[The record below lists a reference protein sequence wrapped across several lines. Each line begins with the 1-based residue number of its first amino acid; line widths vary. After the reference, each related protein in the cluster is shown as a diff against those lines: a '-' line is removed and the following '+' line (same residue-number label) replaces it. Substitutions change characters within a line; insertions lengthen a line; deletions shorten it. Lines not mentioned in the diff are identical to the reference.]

1 MKRLTNAWSVRA
13 AAVVVASAVTFA
25 GPGMVAAEAVQV
37 AGQQSTGAE
46 RTMATDTVMVR
57 LTQGNPSDD
66 GQAPSGKIQGV
77 TIHLDR
83 LAGLDP
89 TNADD
94 AARVRNAN
102 LDEVRDWRTDVH
114 VKQSTNVNGEVT
126 FDGLAHGFY
135 VVTSSAPDDSYREI
149 NPFVVAVPFHTVVDN
164 PNPVPGVI
172 VAKTHKPGETPTP
185 STTPTAPT
193 TSPTTPNTPSTT
205 PSTPRTTPKFPP
217 VFPPLIPPVP
227 PTKPGETPHEPGTT
241 PPNNPE
247 SGTTTTPDSPNR
259 SQGSDGSLAM
269 TGAQV
274 IGIVAAAA
282 FLIIAGF
289 VMIAYGRRKST
300 ESEGL

>member
-1 MKRLTNAWSVRA
+1 MKRLTNAWSARV
-13 AAVVVASAVTFA
+13 AAVGVACAIAFA
-25 GPGMVAAEAVQV
+25 GPGVVAAEAVQV

-46 RTMATDTVMVR
+46 RTSATDTVTIR
-57 LTQGNPSDD
+57 LTQGNPNDD
-66 GQAPSGKIQGV
+66 GQPPSGKIQGV

-89 TNADD
+89 TNTDD

-114 VKQSTNVNGEVT
+114 VDLVTNANGEVT

-135 VVTSSAPDDSYREI
+135 VVTSTAPDDSYREI

-164 PNPVPGVI
+164 PKPVPGVI

-185 STTPTAPT
+185 PTTPTAPT

-205 PSTPRTTPKFPP
+205 PSTPQTTPKFPP
-217 VFPPLIPPVP
+217 MFPPLIPPVP

-247 SGTTTTPDSPNR
+247 SGTNTTSDSPNR
-259 SQGSDGSLAM
+259 SQGDGGSLAM
-269 TGAQV
+269 TGAEV
-274 IGIVAAAA
+274 LGVVAAALA
-282 FLIIAGF
+282 LIATGF
-289 VMIAYGRRKST
+289 VMIASSRRKNS
-300 ESEGL
+300 ESEGR

>member
-1 MKRLTNAWSVRA
+1 MKRLTNAWSARV
-13 AAVVVASAVTFA
+13 AAVGVACAIAFA
-25 GPGMVAAEAVQV
+25 GPGVVAAEAVQV

-46 RTMATDTVMVR
+46 RTSATDTVTIR
-57 LTQGNPSDD
+57 LTQGNPNDD
-66 GQAPSGKIQGV
+66 GQPPSGKIQGV

-114 VKQSTNVNGEVT
+114 VDLVTNANGEVT

-135 VVTSSAPDDSYREI
+135 VVTSTAPDDSYREI

-164 PNPVPGVI
+164 PKPVPGVI
-172 VAKTHKPGETPTP
+172 VAKTHKPGETPT
-185 STTPTAPT
+185 TPTA
-193 TSPTTPNTPSTT
+193 PTTPNTPSTT
-205 PSTPRTTPKFPP
+205 SSTPRTTPKFPP

-247 SGTTTTPDSPNR
+247 SGTNTTSDSPNR
-259 SQGSDGSLAM
+259 SQGNGGSLAM
-269 TGAQV
+269 TGAEV
-274 IGIVAAAA
+274 LGVVAAALA
-282 FLIIAGF
+282 LIATGF
-289 VMIAYGRRKST
+289 VMIASSRRKNS
-300 ESEGL
+300 ESEGR

>member
-1 MKRLTNAWSVRA
+1 MTRLTSTWSAQMV
-13 AAVVVASAVTFA
+13 AVGVACAIAFA
-25 GPGMVAAEAVQV
+25 GPGMVAAGAVQV
-37 AGQQSTGAE
+37 AGQQTTGAE
-46 RTMATDTVMVR
+46 RTVDSDTVTVR
-57 LTQGNPSDD
+57 LTQGNPDDD

-114 VKQSTNVNGEVT
+114 VDLVTNANGEVT

-135 VVTSSAPDDSYREI
+135 VVTSTAPDDSYREI
-149 NPFVVAVPFHTVVDN
+149 NPFVVAVPFHTAVDN
-164 PNPVPGVI
+164 PKPVPGVI
-172 VAKTHKPGETPTP
+172 VAKTHKPGETPT
-185 STTPTAPT
+185 TPTA
-193 TSPTTPNTPSTT
+193 PTTPNTPSTT
-205 PSTPRTTPKFPP
+205 SSTPRTTPKFPP

-247 SGTTTTPDSPNR
+247 SGTNTTSDSPNR
-259 SQGSDGSLAM
+259 SQGNGGSLAM
-269 TGAQV
+269 TGAEV
-274 IGIVAAAA
+274 LGVVAAALA
-282 FLIIAGF
+282 LIATGF
-289 VMIAYGRRKST
+289 VMIASSRRKNS
-300 ESEGL
+300 ESEGR

>member
-1 MKRLTNAWSVRA
+1 MKRLTNAWSAR
-13 AAVVVASAVTFA
+13 VVAVGVVCAVAFA
-25 GPGMVAAEAVQV
+25 GPGVVAGEAVQV

-46 RTMATDTVMVR
+46 RTSATDTVTIR
-57 LTQGNPSDD
+57 LTQGNPNDD
-66 GQAPSGKIQGV
+66 GQPPSGKIQGV

-114 VKQSTNVNGEVT
+114 VDLVTNANGEVT

-149 NPFVVAVPFHTVVDN
+149 NSFVVAVPFHTVVDN

-185 STTPTAPT
+185 PTSSSAPSAPPSRPDTPQ
-193 TSPTTPNTPSTT
+193 TPPNY
-205 PSTPRTTPKFPP
+205 
-217 VFPPLIPPVP
+217 P
-227 PTKPGETPHEPGTT
+227 PTKPGKPPHQPETT
-241 PPNNPE
+241 PPDTPSAGKTSTPVTS
-247 SGTTTTPDSPNR
+247 SGN
-259 SQGSDGSLAM
+259 GGSLAM

-274 IGIVAAAA
+274 IGVVAAALA
-282 FLIIAGF
+282 LIATGF
-289 VMIAYGRRKST
+289 VMIAFSRRKNS
-300 ESEGL
+300 ESEGR

>member
-1 MKRLTNAWSVRA
+1 MKRLTNAWSAR
-13 AAVVVASAVTFA
+13 VVAV
-25 GPGMVAAEAVQV
+25 GVAWESRGLGDVYKRQEAVQV

-46 RTMATDTVMVR
+46 RTSATDTVTIR
-57 LTQGNPSDD
+57 LTQGNPNDD
-66 GQAPSGKIQGV
+66 GQPPSGKIQGV

-114 VKQSTNVNGEVT
+114 VDLVTNANGEVT

-135 VVTSSAPDDSYREI
+135 VVTSTAPDDSYREI

-164 PNPVPGVI
+164 PKPVPGVI

-185 STTPTAPT
+185 PTSSSAPSAPPSRPDTPQ
-193 TSPTTPNTPSTT
+193 TPPNY
-205 PSTPRTTPKFPP
+205 
-217 VFPPLIPPVP
+217 P
-227 PTKPGETPHEPGTT
+227 PTKPGKPPHQPETT
-241 PPNNPE
+241 PPGTPSAGKTSTPVTS
-247 SGTTTTPDSPNR
+247 SGN
-259 SQGSDGSLAM
+259 GGSLAM

-274 IGIVAAAA
+274 IGVVAAALA
-282 FLIIAGF
+282 LIATGF
-289 VMIAYGRRKST
+289 VMIAFSRRKNS
-300 ESEGL
+300 ESEGR

>member
-1 MKRLTNAWSVRA
+1 MKRLTNAWSAR
-13 AAVVVASAVTFA
+13 VVAVGVACAVAFA
-25 GPGMVAAEAVQV
+25 GPGVVAAEAVQV

-46 RTMATDTVMVR
+46 RTSATDTVTIR
-57 LTQGNPSDD
+57 LTQGNPNDD
-66 GQAPSGKIQGV
+66 GRPPSGKIQGV

-114 VKQSTNVNGEVT
+114 VDLVTNANGEVT

-135 VVTSSAPDDSYREI
+135 VVTSTAPDDSYREI

-164 PNPVPGVI
+164 PKPVPGVI

-185 STTPTAPT
+185 PTSSSAPSAPPSRPDTPQ
-193 TSPTTPNTPSTT
+193 TPPNY
-205 PSTPRTTPKFPP
+205 
-217 VFPPLIPPVP
+217 P
-227 PTKPGETPHEPGTT
+227 PTKPGKPPHQPETT
-241 PPNNPE
+241 PPGTPSAGKTSTPVTS
-247 SGTTTTPDSPNR
+247 SGN
-259 SQGSDGSLAM
+259 GGSLAM

-274 IGIVAAAA
+274 IGVVAAALA
-282 FLIIAGF
+282 LIATGF
-289 VMIAYGRRKST
+289 VMIAFSRRKNS
-300 ESEGL
+300 ESEGR

>member
-1 MKRLTNAWSVRA
+1 MKRLTNAWSAR
-13 AAVVVASAVTFA
+13 VVAVGVVCAVAFA
-25 GPGMVAAEAVQV
+25 GPGVVAGEAVQV

-46 RTMATDTVMVR
+46 RTSATDTVTIR
-57 LTQGNPSDD
+57 LTQGNPNDD
-66 GQAPSGKIQGV
+66 GQPPSGKIQGV

-89 TNADD
+89 TNVDD

-114 VKQSTNVNGEVT
+114 VDLVTNANGEVT

-149 NPFVVAVPFHTVVDN
+149 NSFVVAVPFHTVVDN

-185 STTPTAPT
+185 PRT
-193 TSPTTPNTPSTT
+193 PTTPPSHPNTPQTT
-205 PSTPRTTPKFPP
+205 PNY
-217 VFPPLIPPVP
+217 P
-227 PTKPGETPHEPGTT
+227 PTKPGKPPHQPETT
-241 PPNNPE
+241 PPGTPGVGKTSTPAAP
-247 SGTTTTPDSPNR
+247 SGNS
-259 SQGSDGSLAM
+259 GSLAM

-274 IGIVAAAA
+274 IGVVAAALA
-282 FLIIAGF
+282 LIATGF
-289 VMIAYGRRKST
+289 VMIAFSRRKNS
-300 ESEGL
+300 ESEGR

>member
-1 MKRLTNAWSVRA
+1 MKRLTNAWSAR
-13 AAVVVASAVTFA
+13 VVAVGVACAVAFA
-25 GPGMVAAEAVQV
+25 GPGVVAAEAVQV

-46 RTMATDTVMVR
+46 RTSATDTVTIR
-57 LTQGNPSDD
+57 LTQGNPNDD
-66 GQAPSGKIQGV
+66 GQPPSGKIQGV

-114 VKQSTNVNGEVT
+114 VDLVTNANGEVT

-135 VVTSSAPDDSYREI
+135 VVTSTAPDDSYREI

-164 PNPVPGVI
+164 PKPVPGVI

-185 STTPTAPT
+185 PTSSSAPSAPPSRPDTPQ
-193 TSPTTPNTPSTT
+193 TPPNY
-205 PSTPRTTPKFPP
+205 
-217 VFPPLIPPVP
+217 P
-227 PTKPGETPHEPGTT
+227 PTKPGKPPHQPETT
-241 PPNNPE
+241 PPGTPSAGKTSTPVTS
-247 SGTTTTPDSPNR
+247 SGN
-259 SQGSDGSLAM
+259 GGSLAM

-274 IGIVAAAA
+274 IGVVAAALA
-282 FLIIAGF
+282 LIATGF
-289 VMIAYGRRKST
+289 VMIASSRRKNS
-300 ESEGL
+300 ESEGR

>member
-1 MKRLTNAWSVRA
+1 MKRLTNTWSARMV
-13 AAVVVASAVTFA
+13 AVGVACAIAFA
-25 GPGMVAAEAVQV
+25 GPGMVAAGAVQV

-46 RTMATDTVMVR
+46 RTSATDTVTIR
-57 LTQGNPSDD
+57 LTQGNPNDD
-66 GQAPSGKIQGV
+66 GQPPSGKIQGV

-114 VKQSTNVNGEVT
+114 VDLVTNANGEVT

-135 VVTSSAPDDSYREI
+135 VVTSTAPDDSYREI

-164 PNPVPGVI
+164 PKPVPGVI

-185 STTPTAPT
+185 PTSSSAPSAPPSRPDTPQ
-193 TSPTTPNTPSTT
+193 TPPNY
-205 PSTPRTTPKFPP
+205 
-217 VFPPLIPPVP
+217 P
-227 PTKPGETPHEPGTT
+227 PTKPGKPPHQPETT
-241 PPNNPE
+241 PPGTPSAGKTSTPVTP
-247 SGTTTTPDSPNR
+247 SGN
-259 SQGSDGSLAM
+259 GGSLAM

-274 IGIVAAAA
+274 IGVVAAALA
-282 FLIIAGF
+282 LIATGF
-289 VMIAYGRRKST
+289 VMIAFSRRKNS
-300 ESEGL
+300 ESEGR

>member
-1 MKRLTNAWSVRA
+1 MKRLTNTWSARVVSVGVA
-13 AAVVVASAVTFA
+13 CAVSFA
-25 GPGMVAAEAVQV
+25 GPGVVAAEAVQV

-46 RTMATDTVMVR
+46 RTSATDTVTIR
-57 LTQGNPSDD
+57 LTQGNPNDD

-114 VKQSTNVNGEVT
+114 VDLVTNANGEVT

-135 VVTSSAPDDSYREI
+135 VVTSTAPDDSYREI

-164 PNPVPGVI
+164 PKPVPGVI

-185 STTPTAPT
+185 PTSSSAPSAPPSRPDTPQ
-193 TSPTTPNTPSTT
+193 TPPNY
-205 PSTPRTTPKFPP
+205 
-217 VFPPLIPPVP
+217 P
-227 PTKPGETPHEPGTT
+227 PTKPGKPPHQPETT
-241 PPNNPE
+241 PPGTPSAGKTSTPVTS
-247 SGTTTTPDSPNR
+247 SGN
-259 SQGSDGSLAM
+259 GGSLAM

-274 IGIVAAAA
+274 IGVVAAALA
-282 FLIIAGF
+282 LIATGF
-289 VMIAYGRRKST
+289 VMIAFSRRKNS
-300 ESEGL
+300 ESEGR

>member
-1 MKRLTNAWSVRA
+1 MKRLTNAWSAR
-13 AAVVVASAVTFA
+13 VVAVGVACAVAFA
-25 GPGMVAAEAVQV
+25 GPGVVAAEAVQV

-46 RTMATDTVMVR
+46 RTSATDTVTIR
-57 LTQGNPSDD
+57 LTQGNPNDD
-66 GQAPSGKIQGV
+66 GQPPSGKIQGV

-102 LDEVRDWRTDVH
+102 LDEVRDWRTDMHAEKV
-114 VKQSTNVNGEVT
+114 TDANGEVT
-126 FDGLAHGFY
+126 FGGLANGFY
-135 VVTSSAPDDSYREI
+135 VVTSTAPDDSYREI
-149 NPFVVAVPFHTVVDN
+149 SPFVVVVPFHTVVDN

-185 STTPTAPT
+185 PTTPTA
-193 TSPTTPNTPSTT
+193 PTTPNTPSTT
-205 PSTPRTTPKFPP
+205 SSTPRTTPKFPP

-247 SGTTTTPDSPNR
+247 SGTYTTSDSPNR
-259 SQGSDGSLAM
+259 SQGNGGSLAM

-274 IGIVAAAA
+274 LGVVAAALA
-282 FLIIAGF
+282 LIATGF
-289 VMIAYGRRKST
+289 VMIASSRRKNS
-300 ESEGL
+300 ESEGR

>member
-1 MKRLTNAWSVRA
+1 MKRLTNAWSAR
-13 AAVVVASAVTFA
+13 VVAVGVVCAVAFA
-25 GPGMVAAEAVQV
+25 GPGVVAAEAVQV

-46 RTMATDTVMVR
+46 RTSATDTVTIR
-57 LTQGNPSDD
+57 LTQGNPNDD
-66 GQAPSGKIQGV
+66 GQPPSGKIQGV

-114 VKQSTNVNGEVT
+114 AEKVTDANGEVT

-149 NPFVVAVPFHTVVDN
+149 NSFVVAVPFHTVVDN

-185 STTPTAPT
+185 PRT
-193 TSPTTPNTPSTT
+193 PTTPPSHPNTPQTT
-205 PSTPRTTPKFPP
+205 PNY
-217 VFPPLIPPVP
+217 P
-227 PTKPGETPHEPGTT
+227 PTKPGKPPHQPETT
-241 PPNNPE
+241 PPSTPGVGKTSTPAAP
-247 SGTTTTPDSPNR
+247 SGNS
-259 SQGSDGSLAM
+259 GSLAM

-274 IGIVAAAA
+274 IGVVAAALA
-282 FLIIAGF
+282 LIATGF
-289 VMIAYGRRKST
+289 VMIAFSRRKNS
-300 ESEGL
+300 ESEGR

>member
-1 MKRLTNAWSVRA
+1 MKRLTNAWSAR
-13 AAVVVASAVTFA
+13 VVAVGVVCAVAFA
-25 GPGMVAAEAVQV
+25 GPGVVAGEAVQV

-46 RTMATDTVMVR
+46 RTSATDTVTIR
-57 LTQGNPSDD
+57 LTQGNPNDD
-66 GQAPSGKIQGV
+66 GQPPSGKIQGV

-114 VKQSTNVNGEVT
+114 VDLVTNANGEVT

-149 NPFVVAVPFHTVVDN
+149 NSFVVAVPFHTVVDN

-185 STTPTAPT
+185 PRT
-193 TSPTTPNTPSTT
+193 PTTPPSHPNTPQTT
-205 PSTPRTTPKFPP
+205 PNY
-217 VFPPLIPPVP
+217 P
-227 PTKPGETPHEPGTT
+227 PTKPGKPQHQPETT
-241 PPNNPE
+241 PPSTPGVGKTSTPAAP
-247 SGTTTTPDSPNR
+247 SGNS
-259 SQGSDGSLAM
+259 GSLAM

-274 IGIVAAAA
+274 IGVVAAALA
-282 FLIIAGF
+282 LIATGF
-289 VMIAYGRRKST
+289 VMIAFSRRKNS
-300 ESEGL
+300 ESEGR

>member
-1 MKRLTNAWSVRA
+1 MKRLTNAWSAR
-13 AAVVVASAVTFA
+13 VVAVGVACAVAFA
-25 GPGMVAAEAVQV
+25 GPGVVAGEAVQV

-46 RTMATDTVMVR
+46 RTSATDTVTIR
-57 LTQGNPSDD
+57 LTQGNPNDD
-66 GQAPSGKIQGV
+66 GQPPSGKIQGV

-114 VKQSTNVNGEVT
+114 VDLVTNANGEVT

-135 VVTSSAPDDSYREI
+135 VVTSTAPDDSYREI

-164 PNPVPGVI
+164 PKPVPGVI

-185 STTPTAPT
+185 PTSSSAPSAPPSRPDTPQ
-193 TSPTTPNTPSTT
+193 TPPNY
-205 PSTPRTTPKFPP
+205 
-217 VFPPLIPPVP
+217 P
-227 PTKPGETPHEPGTT
+227 PTKPGKPPHQPETT
-241 PPNNPE
+241 PPGTPSAGKTSTPVTS
-247 SGTTTTPDSPNR
+247 SGN
-259 SQGSDGSLAM
+259 GGSLAM

-274 IGIVAAAA
+274 IGVVAAALA
-282 FLIIAGF
+282 LIATGF
-289 VMIAYGRRKST
+289 VMIAFSRRKNS
-300 ESEGL
+300 ESEGR

>member
-1 MKRLTNAWSVRA
+1 MKRLTNTWSARMV
-13 AAVVVASAVTFA
+13 AVGVACAIAFA
-25 GPGMVAAEAVQV
+25 GPGMVAAGAVQV

-46 RTMATDTVMVR
+46 RTSATDTVTIR
-57 LTQGNPSDD
+57 LTQGNPNDD

-114 VKQSTNVNGEVT
+114 VDLVTNANGEVT

-135 VVTSSAPDDSYREI
+135 VVTSTAPDDSYREI

-164 PNPVPGVI
+164 PKPVPGVI

-185 STTPTAPT
+185 PTSSSAPSAPPSRPDTPQ
-193 TSPTTPNTPSTT
+193 TPPNY
-205 PSTPRTTPKFPP
+205 
-217 VFPPLIPPVP
+217 P
-227 PTKPGETPHEPGTT
+227 PTKPGKPPHQPETT
-241 PPNNPE
+241 PPGTPSAGKTSTPVTP
-247 SGTTTTPDSPNR
+247 SGN
-259 SQGSDGSLAM
+259 GGSLAM

-274 IGIVAAAA
+274 IGVVAAALA
-282 FLIIAGF
+282 LIATGF
-289 VMIAYGRRKST
+289 VMIAFSRRKNS
-300 ESEGL
+300 ESEGR

>member
-1 MKRLTNAWSVRA
+1 MKRLTNAWSAR
-13 AAVVVASAVTFA
+13 VVAVGVACAVAFA
-25 GPGMVAAEAVQV
+25 GPGVVAAEAVQV

-46 RTMATDTVMVR
+46 RTSATDTVTIR
-57 LTQGNPSDD
+57 LTQGNPNDD
-66 GQAPSGKIQGV
+66 GQPPSGKIQGV

-114 VKQSTNVNGEVT
+114 VDLVTNANGEVT

-135 VVTSSAPDDSYREI
+135 VVTSTAPDDSYREI

-164 PNPVPGVI
+164 PKPVPGVI

-185 STTPTAPT
+185 PTSSSAPSAPPSRPDTPQ
-193 TSPTTPNTPSTT
+193 TPPNY
-205 PSTPRTTPKFPP
+205 
-217 VFPPLIPPVP
+217 P
-227 PTKPGETPHEPGTT
+227 PTKPGKPPHQPETT
-241 PPNNPE
+241 PPGTPSAGKTSTPVTP
-247 SGTTTTPDSPNR
+247 SGN
-259 SQGSDGSLAM
+259 GGSLAM

-274 IGIVAAAA
+274 LGVVAAAMV
-282 FLIIAGF
+282 LIATGF
-289 VMIAYGRRKST
+289 VMIAFSRRKNS
-300 ESEGL
+300 ESEGR